1 MKIRIA
7 TTLTALLISVSSAA
21 DIQETT
27 LTNSEISREID
38 VAEWSLKHSSISAR
52 ISEFVLDNSKQS
64 LQRAREEVANG
75 NLRTAREWV
84 RRASQPLAQMNDTTG
99 KHPDPIAY
107 KLEIRDTLHSLLPVA
122 EQLAAEKSASMAF
135 IADARQD
142 IARSDALQQ
151 ERRLDAAH
159 EVIEKAYRR
168 VQQHIADLRN
178 GDVFY
183 LPAPRTASAAD
194 WLDGL
199 NRVEERRT
207 ISRYLL
213 IEAQAEGKDLLTL
226 ESGLQMAEA
235 TVSEATRYALEK
247 QWGRALEKLDLAY
260 AQYETSWRAAGVDW

>member
-1 MKIRIA
+1 MKTRIA
-7 TTLTALLISVSSAA
+7 TTLIALLISVGAAA
-21 DIQETT
+21 DIKQTA
-27 LTNSEISREID
+27 LTRSDISHEID
-38 VAEWSLKHSSISAR
+38 VADWSLKHSSVSAR
-52 ISEFVLDNSKQS
+52 ISKNVLDSSMLS
-64 LQRAREEVANG
+64 LQRAREELDNG
-75 NLRTAREWV
+75 NLRTAREWI

-99 KHPDPIAY
+99 KHPDPVAY
-107 KLEIRDTLHSLLPVA
+107 KLEIRDTLQSLLPVA
-122 EQLAAEKSASMAF
+122 EQVAAEKSASTAF

-142 IARSDALQQ
+142 IARSDALLQ

-159 EVIEKAYRR
+159 EVLEEAYRR
-168 VQQHIADLRN
+168 VQQRIADLRH

-213 IEAQAEGKDLLTL
+213 IEAQAEGNDLQTL

-235 TVSEATRYALEK
+235 TVTEATRYALEK